1 MTAEEA
7 RQRALVANTSIDARQ
22 YTDILN
28 HIARMASKGQY
39 DTWWYEKI
47 NDYVRHKLTEQGY
60 SVGETKPDRNNGVMI
75 KIEWR

>member
-1 MTAEEA
+1 MTAREA
-7 RQRALVANTSIDARQ
+7 KQKALAANTSIDARQ

-39 DTWWYEKI
+39 DTWWYEPI
-47 NDYVRHKLTEQGY
+47 SHDVRQNLTEQGY